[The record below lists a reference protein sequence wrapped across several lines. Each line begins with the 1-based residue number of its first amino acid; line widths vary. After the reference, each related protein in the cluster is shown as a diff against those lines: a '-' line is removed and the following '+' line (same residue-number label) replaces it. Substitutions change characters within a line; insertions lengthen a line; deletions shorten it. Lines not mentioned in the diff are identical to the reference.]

1 MKSLN
6 RVATMNTVIMRLRP
20 ENMVPF
26 VAQVLWGRLAHS
38 ELVKVAGSIP
48 KSCTEKLRLKKC
60 A

>member
-1 MKSLN
+1 MMKSLN

-48 KSCTEKLRLKKC
+48 KLIVMH
-60 A
+60 